1 MSDRYVKL
9 FDELKK
15 NSQGAFIPFV
25 MLGDPGMEECEAIIE
40 TLIEG
45 GADALELGI
54 PFSDPTADGPVIQA
68 AANRALEKGATPD
81 CCFDL
86 LAKIRKKHTCIPMGL
101 LVYANLVL
109 GRGAERFYRRA
120 SESGVDSVLV
130 ADVPVIS
137 SRRFVRYAQEN
148 GIAPVFV
155 APPNADDGQ
164 LLEIAS
170 LTKGYTYFLGR
181 AGVTGAD
188 REMEAP
194 LSARISFLKDAGAP
208 PVVVGFGI
216 SRPEHVRLALEAGA
230 DGAISGSATVALI
243 AANLGDAKKTR
254 GELLK
259 FVKDLKAATRNEL
272 YVRGTA

>member
-1 MSDRYVKL
+1 MSERYDKL
-9 FDELKK
+9 FKELKK
-15 NSQGAFIPFV
+15 NSEGAFIPFV
-25 MLGDPGMEECEAIIE
+25 MLGDPGMEECEAVIE

-54 PFSDPTADGPVIQA
+54 PFSDPIADGPVIQA
-68 AANRALEKGATPD
+68 AANRALEKGATSD
-81 CCFDL
+81 GCLDL
-86 LAKIRKKHTCIPMGL
+86 LAKVRKKHPCVPMGL
-101 LVYANLVL
+101 LVYANLVI

-130 ADVPVIS
+130 ADVPAIS
-137 SRRFVRYAQEN
+137 SRAFVRCAQDN
-148 GIAPVFV
+148 RIAPVFI
-155 APPNADDGQ
+155 APPNANNEQ
-164 LLEIAS
+164 LREIAA

-194 LSARISFLKDAGAP
+194 LSARISLLKEAGAP

-230 DGAISGSATVALI
+230 EGAISGSATVSVI
-243 AANLGDAKKTR
+243 AANLDDAKKTR
-254 GELLK
+254 EELMK
-259 FVKDLKAATRNEL
+259 FVKDLKAATRKA
-272 YVRGTA
+272 VA

>member
-1 MSDRYVKL
+1 MTERYGKL
-9 FDELKK
+9 FGELKK
-15 NSQGAFIPFV
+15 NSEGAFNPFV
-25 MLGDPGMEECEAIIE
+25 MLGDPGMDESEAIIE

-45 GADALELGI
+45 GVDALELGI

-81 CCFDL
+81 KCLDV
-86 LAKIRKKHTCIPMGL
+86 LANVRKKHQEIPMGL
-101 LVYANLVL
+101 LVYANQVL
-109 GRGAERFYRRA
+109 GRGAERFYKRA

-137 SRRFVRYAQEN
+137 SGGFVRYAQGA

-155 APPNADDGQ
+155 VPPNADDDK
-164 LLEIAS
+164 LREIAG

-188 REMEAP
+188 REMETP
-194 LSARISFLKDAGAP
+194 VSSKISLLKEAGAP

-216 SRPEHVRLALEAGA
+216 SRPEHVKLSLEAGA
-230 DGAISGSATVALI
+230 DGAIAGSATVAII

-254 GELLK
+254 DELLK
-259 FVKDLKAATRNEL
+259 FVKSLKAATRKI
-272 YVRGTA
+272 VTR